1 MLNVRFSIS
10 LRNVED
16 LPHERGIE
24 ISRETLRFWWSR
36 FGPIFEA
43 RLMLIDALETQS
55 F

>member
-16 LPHERGIE
+16 LSHERGIE
-24 ISRETLRFWWSR
+24 ISRKTLRFWWGR
-36 FGPIFEA
+36 FRPIFEA
-43 RLMLIDALETQS
+43 ILERVAV